1 MEFVQRSHVGCDQ
14 DVFQVY
20 EVPLRIDQLGERVSQ
35 VELLEV
41 VEVSENPAKKK
52 QKIRID
58 LQALK
63 TFLTFFKK
71 SFVVYAKYQILWKKS
86 ETRQSRES
94 LGNRSKSMLG
104 DLSDSGLSK
113 CGSFGLARA
122 RVKESD
128 A

>member
-71 SFVVYAKYQILWKKS
+71 SFVVYAKYQIL
-86 ETRQSRES
+86 
-94 LGNRSKSMLG
+94 
-104 DLSDSGLSK
+104 
-113 CGSFGLARA
+113 
-122 RVKESD
+122 
-128 A
+128 

>member
-63 TFLTFFKK
+63 TFLTFLKKVLWFMLSTRFFKK
-71 SFVVYAKYQILWKKS
+71 NLKPF
-86 ETRQSRES
+86 RQS
-94 LGNRSKSMLG
+94 L
-104 DLSDSGLSK
+104 
-113 CGSFGLARA
+113 
-122 RVKESD
+122 
-128 A
+128 